1 MFTKINPATDSQL
14 SNEDVANLMVNEALN
29 NISKLTG
36 LNQEQAFALLLSQV
50 SRQTEQVSRQT
61 EQVSLE
67 STSKVHSP
75 LLEVDETQFIAS
87 LFN

>member
-50 SRQTEQVSRQT
+50 SRQTEQVS
-61 EQVSLE
+61 LE

>member
-1 MFTKINPATDSQL
+1 MFTKINPTTDSQL
-14 SNEDVANLMVNEALN
+14 SNEGVANLMVNDALK

-36 LNQEQAFALLLSQV
+36 LNQQQAFALFLSQV
-50 SRQTEQVSRQT
+50 SRQSN
-61 EQVSLE
+61 QVSLE

-75 LLEVDETQFIAS
+75 LLEGDESQFIAS